1 VGFEDGKI
9 IAVGKTGV
17 SGYYV
22 PLFTGLVDGFRG
34 HDVTV
39 DVQYLSTHDC
49 LDYFRTSGVDGL
61 ILVATPTH
69 EQPVLTDLF
78 DAHVPFVAVSVSS
91 PLLEHKHLPCVDTAN
106 YAGGQ
111 IAARHLLD
119 LGHTRLAC
127 VNLGNRFINL
137 TDRMEGFRNALME
150 AGLPITDDDVVLDFD
165 YTQRSFETLVES
177 WLHRK
182 IALDEVP
189 TGIFSCDYPMALATL
204 NVLRRNGIDVPSH
217 VSVIGFDDPTEAA
230 EFNPPL
236 TTVKQSVYEMAHR
249 AAQRLVAVVDDPSKP
264 RDTCGIEIFPTELVV
279 RESTQRIA
287 VN

>member
-34 HDVTV
+34 HDVDF

-61 ILVATPTH
+61 ILVATPTYD
-69 EQPVLTDLF
+69 QPALTDLF
-78 DAHVPFVAVSVSS
+78 DARVPFVAVSVSS
-91 PLLEHKHLPCVDTAN
+91 PRPEHQHLPCVDTAN

-111 IAARHLLD
+111 LAARHLLD
-119 LGHTRLAC
+119 LGHTRLGC

-137 TDRMEGFRNALME
+137 TDRMEGFRSALLE
-150 AGLPITDDDVVLDFD
+150 TGLPVREEDQLVDFD
-165 YTQRSFETLVES
+165 YAQRSFDSQVERWLNPMIARDTL
-177 WLHRK
+177 
-182 IALDEVP
+182 P
-189 TGIFSCDYPMALATL
+189 TAIFSCDYPMALATID
-204 NVLRRNGIDVPSH
+204 VLKRNGIDVPGR

-230 EFNPPL
+230 ALTPPL

-249 AAQRLVAVVDDPSKP
+249 AAQRLVAVLEDPSQ
-264 RDTCGIEIFPTELVV
+264 RQDECGIEIFPTELIV
-279 RESTQRIA
+279 RGSTQRLS
-287 VN
+287 VD